1 MQAYWLIRYK
11 KASDGG
17 CFGGQT
23 EKIRIVCKLMLQG
36 LIYGSVYRV
45 TEFLFILCL
54 VPFWFAFSVRVCYNS
69 RMIENMRLTFYMR
82 FSVGASKSRRIERG
96 REIENTPCNL

>member
-1 MQAYWLIRYK
+1 MQVYWLIRYK
-11 KASDGG
+11 KASVGG

-45 TEFLFILCL
+45 TEFFVYFRFRTVL
-54 VPFWFAFSVRVCYNS
+54 VCFFRSG
-69 RMIENMRLTFYMR
+69 MLQ
-82 FSVGASKSRRIERG
+82 
-96 REIENTPCNL
+96 